1 MDERGDGDIR
11 GGDGALVKAITG
23 TAVSEGALMTY
34 HNGMAVGVHTPSAL
48 SRRVA

>member
-1 MDERGDGDIR
+1 MNVAMATSEAATA
-11 GGDGALVKAITG
+11 ALVKAITG

-34 HNGMAVGVHTPSAL
+34 HNGMAVGVHTASAL